1 VKQISVT
8 QPKLVAD
15 FSCVGGE
22 CREHCCQGWTIAF
35 DKSSVNRYLNSKN
48 AAIRHTAKTAIKIT
62 KKQYGHWGEVL
73 FHTESKNCPFMD
85 TEKLCSIHSAMGAQA
100 LSPTCSS
107 FPRTSRVYKNEIE
120 KSLNLSCPEVTR
132 LLLNDRE
139 SMSMMESISVQ
150 QDVNNAPMMDLKAK
164 VINLFCQNIFSVE
177 NVSVEEQV
185 YAVVKFLMV
194 AEKLENLEENIGTL
208 ETVYFSLVNEL
219 ASGKIKAE
227 LGGFNQ
233 NYSLKFALISLI
245 QSYFTKKATARGGA
259 VLNHYFTQ
267 LYQQFE
273 SVGDTVPAEQVMEN
287 IESVWRDV
295 AGSYLATHDHL
306 FKNFFK
312 YKLWEQG
319 FPQNNGR
326 SMLNNLYLIVAEF
339 YFLKTLLAGQAIV
352 AGKIEQDNIIDVIY
366 SFHSLSQHNQ
376 EAGKLFHQHIDS
388 VKLGDDLSLL
398 QLLI

>member
-1 VKQISVT
+1 MKQIVIT

-48 AAIRHTAKTAIKIT
+48 AAIRHTAKTAIKVT
-62 KKQYGHWGEVL
+62 KKQYGNWGEVI

-100 LSPTCSS
+100 LSPTCST
-107 FPRTSRVYKNEIE
+107 FPRTNRVYKNEIE

-139 SMSMMESISVQ
+139 SMAMMESISVQ
-150 QDVNNAPMMDLKAK
+150 QDVNNASMIDLKAK

-177 NVSVEEQV
+177 AVCVEEQV
-185 YAVVKFLMV
+185 YTVVKFLMV
-194 AEKLENLEENIGTL
+194 AEKLDNLEENIGTL

-219 ASGKIKAE
+219 VSGKIKTE

-233 NYSLKFALISLI
+233 NYSLKFALMSLI

-259 VLNHYFTQ
+259 VLNRYFTQ

-273 SVGDTVPAEQVMEN
+273 SAGDTVPAEKVMEN

-295 AGSYLATHDHL
+295 AGSYLATNDH
-306 FKNFFK
+306 F
-312 YKLWEQG
+312 
-319 FPQNNGR
+319 
-326 SMLNNLYLIVAEF
+326 I
-339 YFLKTLLAGQAIV
+339 
-352 AGKIEQDNIIDVIY
+352 
-366 SFHSLSQHNQ
+366 
-376 EAGKLFHQHIDS
+376 
-388 VKLGDDLSLL
+388 
-398 QLLI
+398 